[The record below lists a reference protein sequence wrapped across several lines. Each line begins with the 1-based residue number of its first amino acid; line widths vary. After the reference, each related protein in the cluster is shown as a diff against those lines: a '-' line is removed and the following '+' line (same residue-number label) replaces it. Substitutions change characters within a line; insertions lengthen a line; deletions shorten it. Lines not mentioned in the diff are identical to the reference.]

1 MSTSANSSSGML
13 AFTSDNESML
23 ILAPP
28 ANSTE
33 TANDFNARLETMS
46 VQYLASGASHD
57 IITQLQQISIPPG
70 FQGSTGITG
79 PAHSNLTVTQLS
91 KNDREQFDIETT
103 NDVSDISFAL
113 MTKYDSCVQPT
124 PDSATYDIG
133 TNNQSVSKSFSVIK
147 PTNSIYDSHVQFD
160 SVPNTGPF
168 YSTSSSGGD
177 TDITGDTGSTGYE
190 GLRGLF
196 PVDINGTIPNQGS
209 WEVTFDETN
218 TNSNYSKAINSEYNT
233 TNGERPMRVEEFD
246 SFNKN
251 YALGMDLLSESN
263 EQNYFT
269 LDNKTGEPIP
279 NSMSNTGAQST
290 PGNYMSPSY
299 RLYDNGLYAIKSDDF
314 STISSEH
321 YGSYRVQQFPDM
333 PRVTITQDDNINFSK
348 SQDEIDNFPIFNANN
363 TESLPTNTVSLNY
376 FYSIFDR
383 DVENIVPNYKYTVTV
398 TESTNSGYSPAED
411 MSLRT
416 DEDNTF
422 TLDDNSLLN
431 NSVYMEHYVNGT
443 HTLTFTPATL
453 SIEPV
458 STASTSNLDCFDLN
472 EQRETLS
479 EEIFQNGQIKIN
491 NNTPTTRYVTD
502 NSSTLSI
509 TPNVFYNSED
519 AKEGISDELKDNYS
533 VSYLSQLVAKNSQNI
548 DGSFMK
554 DSGSQTVALDLYN
567 GSSLSNSYFRTSD
580 FEFTAVNSTTNDDAE
595 VYRITP
601 SKQLAS
607 INGFSSVAINGTTT
621 PVKLVSAFATVQNL
635 ATMVDTN
642 NVFDS
647 AKMLFN
653 LRNLVDSSIYSNATN
668 KGWNITIPSEYS
680 GKMVSSSISAYSS
693 NNNFFPSFDETKALI
708 NGNGQINYIISVN
721 TISTGDSDNISNASH
736 LSDYIHIQWS
746 TDNFVSIS
754 NSMIISEE
762 MLTRTQ
768 TQVRTTPV
776 EVTSNLRLSGKLQGK
791 TVKVYRVTGQ
801 RQIKYTFGLPLR
813 PFTGLTMTTPNI
825 TVNTVYYTVKDVVT
839 DEYYPNSYLQY
850 VSDDLSTD
858 YSLVRETFSSVTSV
872 TGSFNSTDLCD
883 MFVKV
888 QGKDI
893 NSNNIIDLTNQYLVS
908 SMFGVEITMELKSIA
923 EQTAN
928 QNGDIKLSIE
938 VEYLSSTGEEGEV
951 IFDNVASGYVL
962 QLTNRYDTNYTVDYW
977 SANML
982 NITSKTNIACVSN
995 TLDYSNKSLTVADG
1009 YANINTWNTTDYY
1022 IKVSYEELDQS
1033 KTVLSI
1039 YKTES
1044 PTALY
1049 EIRTKN
1055 FTFLNVQAFISNI
1068 PKDIYRV
1075 DRWIGENQTT
1085 SDITFSEKFMV
1096 IDYKYVKNSV
1106 NESNVFA
1113 IDTGIY
1119 LTKCGLSATSF
1130 RRLSD
1135 IGKYIKFTLK
1145 GDLIGVNMIDSV
1157 NGLNEII
1164 YISEDDT
1171 TTIPNHTIS
1180 NYGLSFQ
1187 YINNDEVS
1195 RVLTID
1201 RYRGF
1206 YGASAQ
1212 SCAQI
1217 YEIQRDVQVATLT
1230 IPRTTEDTTYPD
1242 TISQSFNIYYN
1253 KQYIIDNLS
1262 GDVGCDNITVGSINL
1277 YITFLMSMLS
1287 STDTSEFTIYT
1298 MGDAVSF
1305 TIINPESTG
1314 SYRRA
1319 PNATTLK
1326 SFILDTFSGS
1336 NFNNTENSLSINSY
1350 RLKIQ
1355 SDNESNTFSNT
1366 IASWSIELISES
1378 ISIYKNSSYLGN
1390 PENLDTND
1398 AFIQPNETKWEN
1410 IYPNKIFPYNDLID
1424 TGISIGPWIIK
1435 RFNNIDQS
1443 NYDPSISFFVIVP
1456 PYLIFKQVKSNT
1468 LSLPYEFVECDLQSS
1483 YLPVAETIE
1492 GTNIYNPFS
1501 ASTTYNYIATT
1512 NCVSNVTVSF
1522 CQSKMNDITFIQTS
1536 AESLISNYV
1545 SSSRSVAAQHFV
1557 VEGNLLKIS
1566 LIIGLKTQCGSEI
1579 ATMFANEDGE
1589 GLPANRLMFCNNN
1602 DSYFYMDSLSSDNS
1616 GIVLKLLQPLNT
1628 NTPYPNLSISEVFS
1642 SNATENAN
1650 VTLQIDNFFL
1660 LANSLKLDLPTGQ
1673 GTKVSMFTHEVI
1685 SNTDGSVDIFV
1696 YKYKAINNIDYVNVK
1711 NNGSPADSL
1720 QSVTLTFLQREYKQ
1734 VSISSAEYASAFTK
1748 LNTSGP
1754 NTKLNQSFDAFI
1766 TSKAS
1771 NFDSLPW
1778 VLDTNWPDANL
1789 PYNETNSIYA
1799 NISCLTEYAQTNI
1812 LPKVFATRTD
1822 GKAKV
1827 FMVHKYPIFTVL
1839 DKLGRKTF
1847 QITGWGSTVSSSIAT
1862 SGVSLSRFK
1871 NESTTGNFSNI
1882 LQSHAAGWSLSS
1894 IPHPHIPL

>member
-57 IITQLQQISIPPG
+57 IITQLQQITIPPG

-79 PAHSNLTVTQLS
+79 PAASNLTVTQLS

-113 MTKYDSCVQPT
+113 MTNYDSCVQPT

-133 TNNQSVSKSFSVIK
+133 TNNQSVSKSFSVIT
-147 PTNSIYDSHVQFD
+147 PTNSIYDSHVKFD
-160 SVPNTGPF
+160 SVSNTGPF

-177 TDITGDTGSTGYE
+177 TDSTGDTGSTGYE

-196 PVDINGTIPNQGS
+196 PVDINGTIPNKGS
-209 WEVTFDETN
+209 WEITFDETN
-218 TNSNYSKAINSEYNT
+218 TNANYSKAINSEYNT
-233 TNGERPMRVEEFD
+233 INGERPIRVEEFD

-269 LDNKTGEPIP
+269 LDNVTGEPIP
-279 NSMSNTGAQST
+279 NSISNTGGQST

-299 RLYDNGLYAIKSDDF
+299 RLYNNGLYAIKSNDF

-333 PRVTITQDDNINFSK
+333 ALVTITEDDNTNVST

-363 TESLPTNTVSLNY
+363 TESLPTNTISLGN

-383 DVENIVPNYKYTVTV
+383 EAESIVPNYKYTVTV
-398 TESTNSGYSPAED
+398 TESTNSGYSPAQD

-431 NSVYMEHYVNGT
+431 NRVYMEHYVNGT

-458 STASTSNLDCFDLN
+458 STASTSNLDYFDLN

-479 EEIFQNGQIKIN
+479 EEIFNNGQIKIN

-509 TPNVFYNSED
+509 TPNVFYKSED
-519 AKEGISDELKDNYS
+519 SKEGITNELETNYS
-533 VSYLSQLVAKNSQNI
+533 VTYLSQLIAKNSQNI
-548 DGSFMK
+548 DCSFMK

-567 GSSLSNSYFRTSD
+567 GSSISNSYFRTSD
-580 FEFTAVNSTTNDDAE
+580 FEFTALNSTINDDAE

-621 PVKLVSAFATVQNL
+621 PVTLVSAFATVQNL

-642 NVFDS
+642 NVFDT
-647 AKMLFN
+647 AKMLFSLKN
-653 LRNLVDSSIYSNATN
+653 LSDSKIYSDATN
-668 KGWNITIPSEYS
+668 KGWNISIPDNYQ
-680 GKMVSSSISAYSS
+680 GKMVSSSISAYAS
-693 NNNFFPSFDETKALI
+693 NNICFPSLEQTKNLI
-708 NGNGQINYIISVN
+708 NNNGEINYKISINTVN
-721 TISTGDSDNISNASH
+721 SGDSDNMSSSSH
-736 LSDYIHIQWS
+736 LSDYVNIEWS
-746 TDNFVSIS
+746 TDNFIS
-754 NSMIISEE
+754 NNNSIIISQEL
-762 MLTRTQ
+762 LTRTQ
-768 TQVRTTPV
+768 SQANTTPV

-791 TVKVYRVTGQ
+791 TVKVYRVTSQ
-801 RQIKYTFGLPLR
+801 RQIKYTFDLPLR
-813 PFTGLTMTTPNI
+813 PFTGLTMTTPDI
-825 TVNTVYYTVKDVVT
+825 TVNTIYYIVKDVVT

-850 VSDDLSTD
+850 ISDDLSTD
-858 YSLVRETFSSVTSV
+858 YTLVRETFSSVTSV

-893 NSNNIIDLTNQYLVS
+893 NSNNIIDLTNQYSVS

-923 EQTAN
+923 EQIAN
-928 QNGDIKLSIE
+928 QNGDIKLSME
-938 VEYLSSTGEEGEV
+938 VEYLSSSGEEGEV
-951 IFDNVASGYVL
+951 IFDNVSSGYVL
-962 QLTNRYDTNYTVDYW
+962 QLTNKYNTNYTVDYW
-977 SANML
+977 SANIL
-982 NITSKTNIACVSN
+982 NITSKTNIACDSN
-995 TLDYSNKSLTVADG
+995 TLDYSNKSLTVTDG

-1022 IKVSYEELDQS
+1022 IKVSYELSDQS
-1033 KTVLSI
+1033 TTVLSI
-1039 YKTES
+1039 YKNGS

-1075 DRWIGENQTT
+1075 DRWIGQNQTT
-1085 SDITFSEKFMV
+1085 SDITFSEKFMI
-1096 IDYKYVKNSV
+1096 IDYTYVKNSV
-1106 NESNVFA
+1106 NETNVFE

-1119 LTKCGLSATSF
+1119 LTKSGLSATSF

-1145 GDLIGVNMIDSV
+1145 GDSIGVNMVDDV
-1157 NGLNEII
+1157 NGLNENV
-1164 YISEDDT
+1164 YIETNDT
-1171 TTIPNHTIS
+1171 ITIPNHTIS
-1180 NYGLSFQ
+1180 NHGWSFQ
-1187 YINNDEVS
+1187 YINNGEVS
-1195 RVLTID
+1195 RVLTIN

-1206 YGASAQ
+1206 YGPSTQADV
-1212 SCAQI
+1212 QI
-1217 YEIQRDVQVATLT
+1217 YKIVRDVQVATLT
-1230 IPRTTEDTTYPD
+1230 IPRTTTNTTYPN
-1242 TISQSFNIYYN
+1242 TISQSFNVYYN
-1253 KQYIIDNLS
+1253 KQYSIDNLS
-1262 GDVGCDNITVGSINL
+1262 GNVGSINL
-1277 YITFLMSMLS
+1277 YVKFLISMLD
-1287 STDTSEFTIYT
+1287 STDTSIFTIYT
-1298 MGDAVSF
+1298 MGDDVSF
-1305 TIINPESTG
+1305 TIVNPNSTG
-1314 SYRRA
+1314 LYRRA
-1319 PNATTLK
+1319 PNDTTLK

-1336 NFNNTENSLSINSY
+1336 NFNNTENPLSINSY

-1355 SDNESNTFSNT
+1355 SDNECNTFSNT
-1366 IASWSIELISES
+1366 TASWSIELASKNVT
-1378 ISIYKNSSYLGN
+1378 IYKNSCYLGN

-1398 AFIQPNETKWEN
+1398 AFIQPDETKWEN
-1410 IYPNKIFPYNDLID
+1410 IYPDKLFSYNDLIS

-1435 RFNNIDQS
+1435 RFNNS
-1443 NYDPSISFFVIVP
+1443 ELTELTNYDPSISFFVIIP

-1492 GTNIYNPFS
+1492 ETNIYNPFS
-1501 ASTTYNYIATT
+1501 ASTTYDYIATT
-1512 NCVSNVTVSF
+1512 NGVSNVTVSF
-1522 CQSKMNDITFIQTS
+1522 NQSKMNDITFIQTS

-1545 SSSRSVAAQHFV
+1545 SSTRSVATQHFV

-1566 LIIGLKTQCGSEI
+1566 LFIGLKTQIGSEI

-1589 GLPANRLMFCNNN
+1589 GLPANRLMFCNNM

-1650 VTLQIDNFFL
+1650 VTIQIDNFFL

-1720 QSVTLTFLQREYKQ
+1720 QSVALTFLQREYKQ

-1882 LQSHAAGWSLSS
+1882 LQSHAAGWSLNS
-1894 IPHPHIPL
+1894 IPHPHNPL